1 MRALKTCWHVGLAV
15 VGFYEMFTAETD
27 LRRMLAGAAGGWH
40 TGAAINDWIAED
52 VRPNG
57 N

>member
-15 VGFYEMFTAETD
+15 VGFYEMLTAETD

-40 TGAAINDWIAED
+40 VGAAINDFTSKE
-52 VRPNG
+52 P
-57 N
+57 